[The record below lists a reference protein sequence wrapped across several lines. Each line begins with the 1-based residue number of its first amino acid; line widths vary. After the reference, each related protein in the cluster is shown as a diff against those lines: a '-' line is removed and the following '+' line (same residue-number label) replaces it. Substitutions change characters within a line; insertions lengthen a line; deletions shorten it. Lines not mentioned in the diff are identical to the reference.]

1 MENPRKSLLRLVRN
15 KRSGFQRPFRFGKSR
30 NGYCSQHPR
39 DLVGDS
45 DSAKTIV
52 SAEQLAEA
60 LGTTSAQIYALTRL
74 GVLHPVERDLIR
86 GLHRYELLESTS
98 AYLRHFRARSR

>member
-1 MENPRKSLLRLVRN
+1 MAFRGHFALVKAGTDIAGN
-15 KRSGFQRPFRFGKSR
+15 IPETF
-30 NGYCSQHPR
+30 
-39 DLVGDS
+39 VGDS

-74 GVLHPVERDLIR
+74 GVLHPVEWDLIR